1 MRGTLAERLWAKV
14 DKSASANGCWLWIGS
29 KTRDGYG
36 RIEKEGRLTRVHR
49 VAYELC
55 LGPIPVGL
63 CVCHHCDVRNC
74 VNPAHLF
81 LGTNEDNTR
90 DRASKG
96 RSACGDKSGVR
107 LHPESLARGDKS
119 GSYTHPESRRRGE
132 RNGRAILSEAQVR
145 EIRARYAQ
153 EETSQCALARQ
164 YGVSPNTVAYIVRR
178 ETWKHVTP

>member
-90 DRASKG
+90 DRARAVCAFIQNRLLVATKAARTHILSRG
-96 RSACGDKSGVR
+96 VAGSAMVAPYFPR
-107 LHPESLARGDKS
+107 LKCAKFARA
-119 GSYTHPESRRRGE
+119 TRRRK
-132 RNGRAILSEAQVR
+132 RPNVR
-145 EIRARYAQ
+145 W
-153 EETSQCALARQ
+153 L
-164 YGVSPNTVAYIVRR
+164 GNTVSLQ
-178 ETWKHVTP
+178 TPWPILCAEKRGNM